1 MPWQKVHW
9 CIPKVDAAFVAA
21 MEDVLD
27 LDAEPPNAGRPV
39 VCFDEMPY
47 QLLSHVREP
56 EPCAPG
62 RAARED
68 YEYRREGT
76 CNFFLAFAPHAGWR
90 HVEATE
96 QRTAIDVAH
105 QLQAL
110 SDVHFPTAERIR
122 LVWDNLNVHT
132 LSVLCLAFAPEEARR
147 IALHYTPKHGS
158 WLNTAELEWSVLS
171 RQSLDQRL
179 ESRERAAEVLL
190 ALQTRRN
197 QAHATVTWRFT
208 TQTARTRLTRL
219 YPALPT

>member
-1 MPWQKVHW
+1 
-9 CIPKVDAAFVAA
+9 

-27 LDAEPPNAGRPV
+27 LYAEPADPARPL

-56 EPCAPG
+56 QPCAPG
-62 RAARED
+62 RAARQD

-76 CNFFLAFAPHAGWR
+76 CNLFLAFAPHACWR

-105 QLQAL
+105 QLRAL

-132 LSVLCLAFAPEEARR
+132 LAVLYLAFAPEEARR
-147 IALHYTPKHGS
+147 IARRFELHYTPKHGS
-158 WLNTAELEWSVLS
+158 WLNMAELEWSVLS

-190 ALQTRRN
+190 AWQTQRN
-197 QAHATVTWRFT
+197 QARATITWRFT
-208 TQTARTRLTRL
+208 TQTARIRLTRL
-219 YPALPT
+219 YPSLPT

>member
-1 MPWQKVHW
+1 
-9 CIPKVDAAFVAA
+9 VAA

-27 LDAEPPNAGRPV
+27 LYAEPADPARPV

-56 EPCAPG
+56 QPCAPG

-90 HVEATE
+90 HVEATQ
-96 QRTAIDVAH
+96 QRTAIDVAY

-132 LSVLCLAFAPEEARR
+132 LSVLYLAFAPEEARR
-147 IALHYTPKHGS
+147 IARRFELHYTPKHGS
-158 WLNTAELEWSVLS
+158 WLNMAELEWSVLS

-179 ESRERAAEVLL
+179 ESRERAAEVLH
-190 ALQTRRN
+190 AWQTQRN
-197 QAHATVTWRFT
+197 QARATISWRFT
-208 TQTARTRLTRL
+208 TQTARTRLNRL
-219 YPALPT
+219 YPAIQT

>member
-1 MPWQKVHW
+1 
-9 CIPKVDAAFVAA
+9 

-27 LDAEPPNAGRPV
+27 LYAEPADPARPV

-90 HVEATE
+90 HVEATQ
-96 QRTAIDVAH
+96 QRTAIDVAY

-132 LSVLCLAFAPEEARR
+132 LSVLYLAFAPEEARR
-147 IALHYTPKHGS
+147 IARRFELHYTPKHGS
-158 WLNTAELEWSVLS
+158 WLNMAELEWSVLS

-179 ESRERAAEVLL
+179 ESRERAAEVLH
-190 ALQTRRN
+190 AWQTQRN
-197 QAHATVTWRFT
+197 QARATITWRFT
-208 TQTARTRLTRL
+208 TQTARTRLNRL

>member
-1 MPWQKVHW
+1 
-9 CIPKVDAAFVAA
+9 

-27 LDAEPPNAGRPV
+27 LYAEPADPARPV

-76 CNFFLAFAPHAGWR
+76 CNFFLAFAPHGGWR
-90 HVEATE
+90 HVEATQ
-96 QRTAIDVAH
+96 QRTAIDVAY

-132 LSVLCLAFAPEEARR
+132 LSVLYLAFAPEEARR
-147 IALHYTPKHGS
+147 IARRFELHYTPKHGS
-158 WLNTAELEWSVLS
+158 WLNMAELEWSVLS
-171 RQSLDQRL
+171 RQSLNQRL
-179 ESRERAAEVLL
+179 ESRERAAEVLH
-190 ALQTRRN
+190 AWQTQRN
-197 QAHATVTWRFT
+197 QARATITWRFT
-208 TQTARTRLTRL
+208 TQTARTRLNRL
-219 YPALPT
+219 YPAVQT

>member
-1 MPWQKVHW
+1 
-9 CIPKVDAAFVAA
+9 

-27 LDAEPPNAGRPV
+27 LYAEPPDPARPV

-90 HVEATE
+90 HVEATQ

-132 LSVLCLAFAPEEARR
+132 LSVLYLAFAPEEARR
-147 IALHYTPKHGS
+147 IACRFELHYTPKHGS
-158 WLNTAELEWSVLS
+158 WLNMAELEWSVLS
-171 RQSLDQRL
+171 RQSLGQRL
-179 ESRERAAEVLL
+179 ESRERAAEVLH
-190 ALQTRRN
+190 AWQTRRN
-197 QAHATVTWRFT
+197 QARATIIWRFT
-208 TQTARTRLTRL
+208 TQTARNRLARL